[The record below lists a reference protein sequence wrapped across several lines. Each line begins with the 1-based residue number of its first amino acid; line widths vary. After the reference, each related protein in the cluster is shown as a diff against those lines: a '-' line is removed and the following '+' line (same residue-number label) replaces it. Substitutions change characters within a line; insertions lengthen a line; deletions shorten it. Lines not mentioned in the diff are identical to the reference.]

1 MFQIIKY
8 LSLYLVCTLILI
20 NCFILKKYKWEVLF
34 HIFLCKYIQKFLR
47 LHDVSEVY
55 EVWSENV
62 SDTDMSYSLR
72 PHESPGPHNSPGSC
86 PWNSP
91 GKNTGVGCHS
101 HLQGIFPTQGSN
113 PGLLLCRWVLYCLSH
128 QRSHY
133 RSIPVTK
140 FHLNTFKS
148 CSLIS

>member
-8 LSLYLVCTLILI
+8 LSLYLIHTLILI
-20 NCFILKKYKWEVLF
+20 NYFILNKYKLEILF
-34 HIFLCKYIQKFLR
+34 HIFICKSIQTFLR
-47 LHDVSEVY
+47 LHDFY
-55 EVWSENV
+55 EAWSESV
-62 SDTDMSYSLR
+62 SDTDVSYSLR
-72 PHESPGPHNSPGSC
+72 PHESTEPHNSPGSS

-91 GKNTGVGCHS
+91 GKNTGVGRHFL
-101 HLQGIFPTQGSN
+101 LQGIFPTQGSN
-113 PGLLLCRWVLYCLSH
+113 PALLLCRWVLYCLSH

-140 FHLNTFKS
+140 FHLNTIKS